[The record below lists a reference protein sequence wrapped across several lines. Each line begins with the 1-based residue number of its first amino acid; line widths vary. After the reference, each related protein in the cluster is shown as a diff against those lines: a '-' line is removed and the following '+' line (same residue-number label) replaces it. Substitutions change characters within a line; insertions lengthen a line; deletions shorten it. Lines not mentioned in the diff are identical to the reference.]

1 MKKLL
6 YILLFTPLVLFGQE
20 QDPCYSI
27 NDFITQMDI
36 KPPISYQ
43 LSVGWNMVGYTGTA
57 ENSGIVNQIND
68 ALSNDATA
76 ESTFQVIKNVSGQF
90 WSAAF
95 AQISSFTQGE
105 GYMMYVISETP
116 PSLSFNSAINIPEII
131 GCTDCTA
138 ENFNAW
144 ATSDDESCLI
154 LGCTSDWADNYNAM
168 ATVDDENCYRVGCIS
183 EGADNYDPL
192 VTIDDGSCLFPIGC
206 TEQWADNYNNYA
218 VTDDGSCYRVGCDDQ
233 TADNYDA
240 IATVIN
246 NNNCVY
252 SISVDDFEYV
262 PITADNNMSVVFM
275 PGTLSDFV
283 GAEIQAFVDGVPSSY
298 ANPINSDGSAGIP
311 VMGTDAVCECD
322 QAQSGDQIDF
332 AILMNGETIV
342 IIDVE
347 EPVYYQSNALYF
359 IEDFTFSIDGNPV
372 EFGCTDI
379 TYTEY
384 SATANIDDGSCLT
397 LPQAIA
403 IGDLV
408 EGGIVFYIDETGE
421 HGLVAATEDLGSFQW
436 GCSGTGI
443 AGADGQAI
451 GTGYQNTLDIVSGCS
466 ETPIAASEALAYES
480 EGYSDWFL
488 PSRYELEEMYNTIGQ
503 GADNSGN
510 FASAGYWSSSE
521 YGNGSAWSVYF
532 GTGNPGDGSK
542 NYSRLVRVIRAF

>member
-1 MKKLL
+1 
-6 YILLFTPLVLFGQE
+6 
-20 QDPCYSI
+20 
-27 NDFITQMDI
+27 
-36 KPPISYQ
+36 
-43 LSVGWNMVGYTGTA
+43 MVGYTGTA
-57 ENSGIVNQIND
+57 ENSGIVTQING

-90 WSAAF
+90 WSSAF

-105 GYMMYVISETP
+105 GYMIYVISETA
-116 PSLSFNSAINIPEII
+116 PSLSFNSAVNIPEII

-154 LGCTSDWADNYNAM
+154 LGCTSDWADNYNAT
-168 ATVDDENCYRVGCIS
+168 ATLDDENCYRVGCIS

-311 VMGTDAVCECD
+311 MGTDAVCECD

-480 EGYSDWFL
+480 EGHSDWYL
-488 PSRYELEEMYNTIGQ
+488 PSKDELTEMYNTIGNGGSQ
-503 GADNSGN
+503 GNIGGFSNSY
-510 FASAGYWSSSE
+510 YWSSSE
-521 YGNGSAWSVYF
+521 VNNYSAWNVYF
-532 GTGNPGDGSK
+532 LDGPTTGSNKGHA
-542 NYSRLVRVIRAF
+542 RLVRIIRAF